1 MFMCL
6 DKLENKSV
14 SSIQTQ
20 EGSKKQSRGIVT
32 GWQPFCHQQPG
43 CHCLSLILYSVSSIL
58 TCNRW
63 RAPLEV
69 LLGSWAFSNELC
81 VTPPSKRNCKWVGG
95 PLSYEL
101 RALHCVRRQSF
112 LIVDAFTVLCSKLP
126 SLPDLLSLIELLP
139 ASWHWVLNW
148 RVPEVQ
154 STLVLN
160 YLQKPWNF
168 YYCNFQ
174 Q

>member
-1 MFMCL
+1 M
-6 DKLENKSV
+6 E
-14 SSIQTQ
+14 
-20 EGSKKQSRGIVT
+20 SRNSHRTAAVLPSAAWVPLFVFDSLQCFLHSGM
-32 GWQPFCHQQPG
+32 WQVRE
-43 CHCLSLILYSVSSIL
+43 L
-58 TCNRW
+58 

-69 LLGSWAFSNELC
+69 LLGSWAFSNELF

-112 LIVDAFTVLCSKLP
+112 LIADAFTVLCNKLP

-139 ASWHWVLNW
+139 AASWHWVLNW
-148 RVPEVQ
+148 RVPDVQ
-154 STLVLN
+154 STFVVN